1 MHQANDVYGIN
12 SLPAEYLMPFKYDLY
27 NFGITKVKLDGSQE
41 TKGHKHFRIFLM
53 SCSFLYSFLKITLLI
68 NNSNEDICIILGEG
82 FLLFDS
88 IRPHINGMCLAFGLS
103 TFYIQFQNNYT
114 AKSYSFLDLFK
125 MLSGIKRPYEIGL
138 MNNNDIIKLGK
149 W

>member
-1 MHQANDVYGIN
+1 MLQANEVFGIN
-12 SLPAEYLMPFKYDLY
+12 FLPEEYLMSSKYDLY

-53 SCSFLYSFLKITLLI
+53 SCSFLYSVLKIICLI
-68 NNSNEDICIILGEG
+68 NNSNENICIMLGDG

-88 IRPHINGMCLAFGLS
+88 IRPHINGMCLAIGLT
-103 TFYIQFQNNYT
+103 TFYIQFQNNY
-114 AKSYSFLDLFK
+114 AIKSYSFLDLFK
-125 MLSGIKRPYEIGL
+125 MLSGFKKPHEIGL

-149 W
+149 